1 MSSLPIEPR
10 SARERRVFCA
20 AALTGAAS
28 LLLDQG
34 TKIWIEA
41 AMRLN
46 ESIPVVDGYFSIT
59 SVRNYGAAWSILSG
73 HGWFLLLIAA
83 AVTVLCVLFFRY
95 LTSGW
100 QERYFAVFLVLAGVA
115 GNSIDRIWRGAVV
128 DFLDFHYH
136 AVWHYPVFNV
146 ADISICV
153 GMGLYILSDL
163 LRPELKKTP
172 PDGAETD
179 HADRD
184 RV

>member
-1 MSSLPIEPR
+1 MASLPIEPR
-10 SARERRVFCA
+10 SPRERRVFLA
-20 AALTGAAS
+20 AALTGAAT

-34 TKIWIEA
+34 TKIWIDA

-46 ESIPVVDGYFSIT
+46 ESIPVIDDYFSIT

-83 AVTVLCVLFFRY
+83 AVTALCIVFFRY

-100 QERYFAVFLVLAGVA
+100 KERYFAIFLVLAGVA

-128 DFLDFHYH
+128 DFLDFHYRS
-136 AVWHYPVFNV
+136 VWHYPVFNV

-153 GMGLYILSDL
+153 GLGLYILSDL
-163 LRPELKKTP
+163 LRPDPKKKNSDEEGSDAER
-172 PDGAETD
+172 DGE
-179 HADRD
+179 
-184 RV
+184 